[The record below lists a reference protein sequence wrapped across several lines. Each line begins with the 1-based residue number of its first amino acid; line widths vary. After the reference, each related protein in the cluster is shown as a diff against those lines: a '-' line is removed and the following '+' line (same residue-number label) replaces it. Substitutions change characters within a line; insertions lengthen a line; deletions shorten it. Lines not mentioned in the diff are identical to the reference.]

1 MNSGVRLTFQNSQV
15 GQPILVEPGFKEV
28 HAHIEMGNVYQT
40 MLVLIIGV
48 KGIDEAGID
57 PQGTAPVLVVL
68 KLIHRPVFRQEA
80 SEPLIFGCEELSLIE
95 SCGYYRIISY
105 DIEDRSVLQT

>member
-15 GQPILVEPGFKEV
+15 GQPIRVEPGFKEV

-57 PQGTAPVLVVL
+57 PQGTAPV
-68 KLIHRPVFRQEA
+68 
-80 SEPLIFGCEELSLIE
+80 S
-95 SCGYYRIISY
+95 
-105 DIEDRSVLQT
+105 

>member
-1 MNSGVRLTFQNSQV
+1 MTFQNSQV
-15 GQPILVEPGFKEV
+15 GQPIRVEPGFKEV

-57 PQGTAPVLVVL
+57 PQGNAPVLIVL
-68 KLIHRPVFRQEA
+68 KLIDRPVFRQEA
-80 SEPLIFGCEELSLIE
+80 SEPRVFGCEELSLIE
-95 SCGYYRIISY
+95 S
-105 DIEDRSVLQT
+105 